1 MTLIKD
7 SFCFECPVPLHWRA
21 CVGLCLLHCRVCYC
35 AVRCRVLKDIK
46 FLHFL
51 FAQPCESAVHKVCI
65 DLHKRPSWQRRV
77 RCLFLTVGVTLL
89 GSYLYIV
96 SLQAPKTQGYTKA
109 PNIWGKVSMQLPA
122 ADAHTLTLTWFFG
135 VAWVSTKD
143 RYYSGRKFSSW
154 ISRMWRIT
162 AIPLW
167 IPMDSY
173 GFFYQ
178 FLWIPLDSKP
188 WNWRKEWQKAV
199 LTCHCILWCCNLR
212 ESWIDHDR
220 FVTNTMVSR
229 DLHQKLWTGWLG
241 STSFPFSKLLE
252 QTERKTSLQQA
263 NSHIVCW
270 TWWFWEMKRGKVFGL
285 FGCYLQ
291 PLSGSDLALEFFFF
305 TWFREVWKRDREELI
320 YIFMPQILHD
330 VWKYVQKEF
339 FVVGHSLEH
348 VENMVQKWECVEV
361 LEG

>member
-1 MTLIKD
+1 MTKKSEMFISHGRSDTPRIL
-7 SFCFECPVPLHWRA
+7 FV
-21 CVGLCLLHCRVCYC
+21 YC
-35 AVRCRVLKDIK
+35 KLAGTKNPR
-46 FLHFL
+46 
-51 FAQPCESAVHKVCI
+51 
-65 DLHKRPSWQRRV
+65 LHKGPKHLGESQHATTRSWCPHSDSNRV
-77 RCLFLTVGVTLL
+77 FWGRL
-89 GSYLYIV
+89 GFDERSI
-96 SLQAPKTQGYTKA
+96 LQWSQ
-109 PNIWGKVSMQLPA
+109 IQQLDI
-122 ADAHTLTLTWFFG
+122 AD
-135 VAWVSTKD
+135 VANHCD
-143 RYYSGRKFSSW
+143 SS
-154 ISRMWRIT
+154 
-162 AIPLW
+162 
-167 IPMDSY
+167 MDSY